1 MIIKESQDEIWQYL
15 IDQASY
21 KGKCEKVFLV
31 ESTADIE
38 FVLSRAN
45 ELKVPVTVSGNHT
58 SLTGSA
64 IPESGW
70 VISTERLNR
79 ILEINQTEKYAILE
93 PGVMLKDLQLA
104 LKEFNL
110 FFPPD
115 PTEDTC
121 FIGGMVSTNASGARS
136 FKYGSTRNY
145 IQGMELILADGRV
158 INLSRKEKI
167 NGNEFVLKPLK
178 GGQIT
183 FEIPSEYKLSAVKN
197 TVGYHLHND
206 MEVIDTFIGS
216 EGTLAIIS
224 RIKIGLRKIPQ
235 GILSLVVFFED
246 IDTCFSFIKFVRAES
261 KSNSES
267 FGINAR
273 AIEFFDKRALQLLK
287 SDFPD
292 IPGHASCAVWIEQEM
307 DSASD
312 DEICSVWENCIIEK
326 KIDFSDVWFGADERD
341 RRKIREM
348 RHSLPVKVN
357 ELMQQRGFRKIGTDI
372 AMPENE
378 FEEFYKMAIGK
389 TSEAKLDYV
398 AFGHFGDSHLHLNL
412 LPKNSDEL
420 ERAKALYILLCHE
433 AIIGRG
439 SFSAEHGV
447 GKLKKY
453 YLLEMM
459 GPQNVQFMIYVKS
472 KFDPNNLLGIGNL
485 FDN

>member
-31 ESTADIE
+31 ESRADIE

-64 IPESGW
+64 IPDSGW
-70 VISTERLNR
+70 VISTERLNK
-79 ILEINQTEKYAILE
+79 ILEINKEGKYAIVE

-104 LKEFNL
+104 LKEYNL

-121 FIGGMVSTNASGARS
+121 FIGGMISTNASGARS

-145 IQGMELILADGRV
+145 IQEMDMVLADGRTMN
-158 INLSRKEKI
+158 ISRAVKI
-167 NGNEFVLKPLK
+167 RGSEFILKPLE
-178 GGQIT
+178 GNPIC
-183 FEIPSEYKLSAVKN
+183 FDIPSDYKLFSVKN
-197 TVGYHLHND
+197 TVGYHIYKD
-206 MEVIDTFIGS
+206 MDVLDTFIGS
-216 EGTLAIIS
+216 EGTLAVIS
-224 RIKIGLRKIPQ
+224 RVKIELRQIPED
-235 GILSLVVFFED
+235 IMSLVVFFEHL
-246 IDTCFSFIKFVRAES
+246 DTCFPFIKSVREKS
-261 KSNSES
+261 KLNTNLG
-267 FGINAR
+267 GINAR
-273 AIEFFDKRALQLLK
+273 AIEFFDDKSLRLLK
-287 SDFPD
+287 TDFPN
-292 IPGHASCAVWIEQEM
+292 IPDNAACAVWIEQEL
-307 DSASD
+307 DSLGYE
-312 DEICSVWENCIIEK
+312 EIFSAWENCILENG
-326 KIDFSDVWFGADERD
+326 IDVSNVWFGADERD
-341 RRKIREM
+341 RIKIRDI
-348 RHSLPVKVN
+348 RHALPVKVN
-357 ELMQQRGFRKIGTDI
+357 ELMQRRGFRKIGTDI

-378 FEEFYKMAIGK
+378 FEKFYKMAIGK

-412 LPKNSDEL
+412 LPTNSAEV
-420 ERAKALYILLCHE
+420 EQAKALYILLCHE
-433 AIIGRG
+433 AIISRG

-447 GKLKKY
+447 GKLKKD

-459 GPQNVQFMIYVKS
+459 GLQNVQFMIYVKS

-485 FDN
+485 FNN